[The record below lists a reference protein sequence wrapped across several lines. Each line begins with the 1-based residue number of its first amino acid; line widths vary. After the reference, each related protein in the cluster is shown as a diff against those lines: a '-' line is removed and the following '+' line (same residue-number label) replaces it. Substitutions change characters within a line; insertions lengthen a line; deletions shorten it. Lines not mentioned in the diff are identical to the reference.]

1 MQEKFQ
7 ELIKLLQLFDIRFM
21 DSHESVLCLPDNLTL
36 GKEIAIESGQAFAK
50 EDPVFNENVIF
61 FRVKYVFKFS
71 CEKKEYP
78 VLAVI
83 KATLACN
90 LKCVYCYAN
99 AGLDQSA
106 HMSVE
111 TAHRIVDEYVRLNPN
126 NCVTMLMHGGEPLIN
141 FKLVKDVFEYSKK

>member
-61 FRVKYVFKFS
+61 FRVKYVFRFS
-71 CEKKEYP
+71 CEKKEYF
-78 VLAVI
+78 
-83 KATLACN
+83 KT
-90 LKCVYCYAN
+90 
-99 AGLDQSA
+99 
-106 HMSVE
+106 
-111 TAHRIVDEYVRLNPN
+111 EYV
-126 NCVTMLMHGGEPLIN
+126 VMFS
-141 FKLVKDVFEYSKK
+141 FKSDDVQKAAELLKDEELKKIFVEKQLSRTIWTILRGTVMDAFNRHSLPPVQLPWII